1 MIWCACYLLFVL
13 LDEFG
18 YRGKSV
24 GLSIASYCLF
34 ATLVTSR
41 NKGSTQFYMFQTS
54 QV

>member
-18 YRGKSV
+18 YSGRLYSLV
-24 GLSIASYCLF
+24 IASYCVL
-34 ATLVTSR
+34 ATLVTSQ

-54 QV
+54 